1 MIDSFGPRAESL
13 VKRKPFAP
21 MIKGMILS
29 ILGHAINLLALR
41 LARPEAGQTLVEY
54 SILTGTVAL
63 AVVGFLFIMGEAVG
77 GPFLEASK
85 AIQDALKD
93 ISAGDE
99 DGGDSL

>member
-1 MIDSFGPRAESL
+1 
-13 VKRKPFAP
+13 
-21 MIKGMILS
+21 MIKGMTL
-29 ILGHAINLLALR
+29 INLGCAIRLLTLR
-41 LARPEAGQTLVEY
+41 LGRPEVGQTLVEY
-54 SILTGTVAL
+54 SLVTGTVAL

-77 GPFLEASK
+77 GPFLEASN

>member
-1 MIDSFGPRAESL
+1 
-13 VKRKPFAP
+13 
-21 MIKGMILS
+21 MIKGMTL
-29 ILGHAINLLALR
+29 INLGYAIRLLTLR
-41 LARPEAGQTLVEY
+41 LGRPEVGQTLVEY
-54 SILTGTVAL
+54 SLVTGTVAL

-77 GPFLEASK
+77 GPFLEASN